1 MSLNLSRVVFSN
13 VEHAVQLHCTLSN
26 ALCRYAHLQMQAHTS
41 GPQMFS
47 WLPFA
52 LFLVAATN
60 TCHGVLDGSINYGA
74 DVVVSYCRRS
84 GVAVKQTPRSCSHV
98 CMH

>member
-13 VEHAVQLHCTLSN
+13 VEHAVQLHCTLSDV
-26 ALCRYAHLQMQAHTS
+26 LCRYAHLQMQAHTS

-52 LFLVAATN
+52 LFVP
-60 TCHGVLDGSINYGA
+60 
-74 DVVVSYCRRS
+74 CRS
-84 GVAVKQTPRSCSHV
+84 NEHV
-98 CMH
+98 PWCA